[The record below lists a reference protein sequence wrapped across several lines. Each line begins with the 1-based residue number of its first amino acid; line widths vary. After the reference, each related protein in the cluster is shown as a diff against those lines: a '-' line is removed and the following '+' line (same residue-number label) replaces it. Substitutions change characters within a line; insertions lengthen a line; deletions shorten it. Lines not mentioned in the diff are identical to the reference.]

1 MVPPIVQEF
10 KVSLTDNPLNL
21 ESTQNPE
28 SFGREKPTPPAH
40 IASPTKTGDIPVVK
54 IVGPKIDDVVT
65 KATVAEP

>member
-40 IASPTKTGDIPVVK
+40 IASPTKTGDIPVAK